1 MKTEQYKIDYI
12 KNHLDLTATEL
23 ANILKMDR
31 HTVSKYKKQFGY
43 IPEIKDFHKYDEY
56 IIENYYKK
64 TSTQLSNEIGCSQS
78 YVAKIWS
85 KAGLK
90 GKGSFRYY
98 CNQNFF
104 KNINENSSYIIGLL
118 ASDGCL
124 YKRDNHQGLI
134 QLSLSKEDMKILQDI
149 LIVLK
154 STHPINKSEKMAAIS
169 ITSDIMF
176 KDLNKIGLFPQK
188 TWTIDMKKILDNIPT
203 EYHKDFY
210 RGYLDGDGCITSSDQ
225 FKTISRTN
233 IKIAVPETTGQV
245 FKQDLLNF
253 NIESVFQI
261 DNRKE
266 HYKNNF
272 GTLTFNNTIQKY
284 CFLKWIYPEN
294 CELKLERKEKLAKDF
309 LLKVENNITNRYE
322 NLQALEYYKKFFTR
336 VDSIGQQ
343 NKN

>member
-1 MKTEQYKIDYI
+1 MKTEQYKLDYI
-12 KNHLDLTATEL
+12 REHLDLTATKL
-23 ANILKMDR
+23 ADILKMDR

-43 IPEIKDFHKYDEY
+43 IPEIKDFHKYDDY

-64 TSTQLSNEIGCSQS
+64 TASQLSNEIGCSQS
-78 YVAKIWS
+78 YIAKIWS

-104 KNINENSSYIIGLL
+104 KNTNENSSYIIGLL

-134 QLSLSKEDMKILQDI
+134 QLSLSKEDIKILQDI
-149 LIVLK
+149 LIVLE
-154 STHPINKSEKMAAIS
+154 STHPINKNEKNATIS

-176 KDLNKIGLFPQK
+176 KDLNKIGLCPQK
-188 TWTIDMKKILDNIPT
+188 TWTINMKKVLDNIPT

-210 RGYLDGDGCITSSDQ
+210 RGYLDGDGCITSSDH
-225 FKTISRTN
+225 FKTISNTN
-233 IKIAVPETTGQV
+233 IKIAVPETTGLI

-253 NIESVFQI
+253 NIESVFQL
-261 DNRKE
+261 DNRKD

-272 GTLTFNNTIQKY
+272 GTLTFNNTTHKY
-284 CFLKWIYPEN
+284 CFLKWIYSEKY
-294 CELKLERKEKLAKDF
+294 ELKLERKEKLAKDF
-309 LLKVENNITNRYE
+309 ILKVENNVTNRSE
-322 NLQALEYYKKFFTR
+322 NIKALEYYKNNFIR
-336 VDSIGQQ
+336 VDSNGF
-343 NKN
+343 KN